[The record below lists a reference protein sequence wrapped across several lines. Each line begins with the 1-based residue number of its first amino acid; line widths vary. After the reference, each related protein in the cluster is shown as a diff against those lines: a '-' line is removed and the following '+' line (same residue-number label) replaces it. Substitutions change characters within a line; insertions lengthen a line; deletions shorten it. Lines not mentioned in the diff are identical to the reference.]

1 MKAETA
7 RPEVRRTTALA
18 GFAAGPAAFM
28 PAAAAYPSAACGRQI
43 SVTPGGKAAHASAS
57 VRTMKDVCACAT
69 AISHTGIEVHGI
81 PFAQS
86 GEVPAFVRQDMIFTC
101 SAPAARKSPRFPGRI
116 PAGRG
121 FMIWTAG
128 AKSYSASS
136 RSYGR

>member
-7 RPEVRRTTALA
+7 RPEVSRTTALA
-18 GFAAGPAAFM
+18 GFAAGATAFR
-28 PAAAAYPSAACGRQI
+28 PAAAAYPGAPCGWQI

-81 PFAQS
+81 PFAQN

-101 SAPAARKSPRFPGRI
+101 SAPAARKSPRFP
-116 PAGRG
+116 AG
-121 FMIWTAG
+121 FPQA
-128 AKSYSASS
+128 ADS
-136 RSYGR
+136 